1 MKSRVIAIFCV
12 VTLMLTII
20 MPSIALTTC
29 ATEGKNFEI
38 DAKSC
43 SVLKDGLVVNTS
55 PEDEI
60 YLKAGDTSEYSFA
73 ISKNGIFNVKIYY
86 RQNKTQYRNIGVDI
100 KVDGNS
106 LVVNGGFFL
115 EHTWEYDSEYI
126 EDIQGNQIS
135 PTQSP
140 SQKVTYKILTNGTRD
155 ISPYNLNL
163 SAGTHTL
170 SVRALE
176 EDVYICGVTLIEQ
189 KNVVSY
195 DEYFN
200 NHKKNGVKSVS
211 EKATFYKQAE
221 ENAVRSD
228 KSILVANE
236 RASVAVEPYDAV
248 CSRYNV
254 VGGENWSA
262 PGSYIEWNI
271 TVPESGFYAISLH
284 SKQNTKLNDN
294 SYRMLT
300 IDGELPFKE
309 AENIEFA
316 YDRGWN
322 IVTVGSEEPYSFY
335 FSADKEHTVRLTA
348 STGIYSYLIEEV
360 ADLVARLNSCYL
372 NILMITGSSPD
383 KYRDYRFPKVIPET
397 LKELENISKNLKKIE
412 KEWAKYTEGGAS
424 LSDIQQM
431 YQVIDEM
438 LDDNDTIASRISLF
452 NSYISS
458 LQVWVDDRYQQP
470 LTLDYL
476 CFHSPNA
483 KKPEAKEH
491 FFKIVWHHLYQFIT
505 SFIMDYS
512 AIGNQKTDATE
523 QITVWLGAD
532 VAPLAAANGGTGGRD
547 QSQIVTRLVT
557 NDFTKKNGVS
567 VNVQLVNAGSLL
579 SAVLADIGP
588 DVALGLAQG
597 TPVNYALRNSII
609 DLSKMDGIEDVL
621 KEFDESSYEPFKLNG
636 GLYALPQSQS
646 WSMLFYRKDV
656 LADLGISTESL
667 KTWDSI
673 KEDVIPILK
682 INYLEMGVSS
692 TMNGFCDLL
701 YQRGGQ
707 LYSDDHINVLFDS
720 KESIAAFTDFTN
732 LFLEH
737 GLPVY
742 FNFADRFRNGTMPIG
757 IADYTTFNQIKV
769 YAPEIEGL
777 WSMIPVP
784 CTVREDGSVDRS
796 VVSSSEGCG
805 IFKEDNI
812 EASWKFLKW
821 WVSSETQLTFS
832 QELESLLGAAGR
844 NPTANISARNQLGWS
859 SEFRA
864 ALNEQSKSLV
874 GIPEV
879 AGGYYTSRYFSFAFT
894 DVVYNGKNIIETIT
908 NIKKDIDLEI
918 SIKTEEL
925 LGKEKK
931 DNEK

>member
-1 MKSRVIAIFCV
+1 MKIRVIAVFCV
-12 VTLMLTII
+12 VTLT
-20 MPSIALTTC
+20 LTTIMSSTTFTVG
-29 ATEGKNFEI
+29 AAKGENTEIKAN
-38 DAKSC
+38 SC
-43 SVLKDGLVVNTS
+43 SVFKDGAVATAS
-55 PEDEI
+55 PDDEI
-60 YLKAGDTSEYSFA
+60 YLMAGDTSEYSFA
-73 ISKNGIFNVKIYY
+73 VEKSGIFNVKIYY
-86 RQNKTQYRNIGVDI
+86 RQNKTQYGNIGIDV

-106 LVVNGGFFL
+106 LVVRGGFSL
-115 EHTWEYDSEYI
+115 EHIWEYDDEYI
-126 EDIQGNQIS
+126 EDVQGNQIS

-140 SQKVTYKILTNGTRD
+140 SKKETYKILSNGTRN
-155 ISPYNLNL
+155 ISPYELEL
-163 SAGTHTL
+163 TAGTHIIAI
-170 SVRALE
+170 RPLE
-176 EDVYICGVTLIEQ
+176 EDVYICGVVLFEQ
-189 KNVVSY
+189 KDAVSY
-195 DEYFN
+195 DEYLN
-200 NHKKNGVKSVS
+200 NHKKNGAKSVS
-211 EKATFYKQAE
+211 DKATFYRQAE
-221 ENAVRSD
+221 ANAVRSD

-236 RASVAVEPYDAV
+236 RASVTVQPYDAV
-248 CSRYNV
+248 RSRYNV

-262 PGSYIEWNI
+262 PGSYMEWNI
-271 TVPESGFYAISLH
+271 TVPESGFYAISVH

-300 IDGELPFKE
+300 INGELPFKE

-316 YDRGWN
+316 YDRSWE
-322 IVTVGSEEPYSFY
+322 IVTVGGEKPYSFY
-335 FSADKEHTVRLTA
+335 FSADKEYTVRLTA
-348 STGIYSYLIEEV
+348 STGIYSHLIEEV
-360 ADLVARLNSCYL
+360 SELVAGLNNSYL

-383 KYRDYRFPKVIPET
+383 KYRDYRFSKVIPET
-397 LKELENISKNLKKIE
+397 LEGLENISKSLKVIE
-412 KEWAKYTEGGAS
+412 KEWVKYTEGGAS

-431 YQVIDEM
+431 YQIIDEM
-438 LDDNDTIASRISLF
+438 LDDNDTIAARLSLF

-483 KKPEAKEH
+483 EKPEAKEG
-491 FFKIVWHHLYQFIT
+491 FFKTVWHHLYQFVT

-547 QSQIVTRLVT
+547 QAQIVTRLVT

-609 DLSKMDGIEDVL
+609 DLSKMDGIEEVL
-621 KEFDESSYEPFKLNG
+621 KEFDASAYEPFKLNG

-656 LADLGISTESL
+656 LKDLGISTESL
-667 KTWDSI
+667 KTWDGI
-673 KEDVIPILK
+673 KNDIIPILK
-682 INYLEMGVSS
+682 INYLDMGVSS
-692 TMNGFCDLL
+692 AMSVFCDLL

-707 LYSDDHINVLFDS
+707 LYSDDHMNVLFDS

-777 WSMIPVP
+777 WTMMPVP
-784 CTVREDGSVDRS
+784 GTVRADGSVS
-796 VVSSSEGCG
+796 HTVVSSSEGCG
-805 IFKEDNI
+805 IFKDDNI

-821 WVSSETQLTFS
+821 WASCETQLAFS
-832 QELESLLGAAGR
+832 QEIESLLGAAGR
-844 NPTANISARNQLGWS
+844 NPTANINARHQLGWS
-859 SEFRA
+859 PEFRE
-864 ALNEQSKSLV
+864 ALDKQADFLV
-874 GIPEV
+874 GLPEV
-879 AGGYYTSRYFSFAFT
+879 AGGYYTGRYFSFAFT
-894 DVVYNGKNIIETIT
+894 DVVYNGKNVIETIT